1 MAFCRT
7 VWNSLSITP
16 RGDFRLCSLSN
27 DPAQNESVGFDA
39 NGQVMNIL
47 THTVEQGI
55 NSDKHRAVRLSD
67 VRDEEWHSLCSCCE
81 NRELATDGNPTHPN
95 LSRRIYV
102 NGIISGNDTVS
113 PINFYNK
120 VDQQGQVS
128 WAPSSIDIH
137 FGNVCNFKCVQ
148 CGPQYSN
155 QWYSE
160 WAAVTGLGPNLHLNG
175 FGPNKVLLT
184 KDQHGKWYDANE
196 IKWWESE
203 IWWDKFKAMLP
214 NLEHVY
220 LTGGEPMLLRQHDRL
235 LDEIIAAGRADKVRL
250 EYDTNLSVINPR
262 ILDRWTKF
270 KNIDLRISI
279 DAIKDKYEL
288 IRYGG
293 KWNTLVDNIKLVKSY
308 AEQYPSIKIFR
319 LTSCFQITTSH
330 SMIETERW
338 CLENNL
344 PLSIRFVDTPK
355 WHSVISLPSHMKQ
368 QLIEFYSRQSE
379 YMVSDLIVRFLQAN
393 MNIHEPDEVKRF
405 FKFMNYLD
413 YTRKTD
419 WAKTLPE
426 TAAMLKS

>member
-27 DPAQNESVGFDA
+27 DPAQDESVGFDTD
-39 NGQVMNIL
+39 GRVMNIL

-55 NSDKHRAVRLSD
+55 NSDKHRAVRLGD
-67 VRDEEWHSLCSCCE
+67 VHGDEWHSLCSCCE
-81 NRELATDGNPTHPN
+81 QREQAIDGNPEHSN
-95 LSRRIYV
+95 LSRRLYV
-102 NGIISGNDTVS
+102 NGIVSGNNTVS

-120 VDQQGQVS
+120 VDRQGNVA

-155 QWYSE
+155 LWYDE
-160 WAAVTGLGPNLHLNG
+160 WAAVIGLGPNLHLNG

-184 KDQHGKWYDANE
+184 KDQHGKWQDANE
-196 IKWWESE
+196 LKWWESE

-214 NLEHVY
+214 TLEHVY
-220 LTGGEPMLLRQHDRL
+220 LTGGEPMVLKQHDRL
-235 LDEIIAAGRADKVRL
+235 LDEIIASGRADKIRL
-250 EYDTNLSVINPR
+250 EYDSNLSVINPR

-279 DAIKDKYEL
+279 DAIGDKYEL

-293 KWNTLVDNIKLVKSY
+293 KWNTLVTNIKMVQAY
-308 AEQYPSIKIFR
+308 AEQHPGIKILR

-330 SMIETERW
+330 SMIETEQW
-338 CLENNL
+338 CRDNNL

-355 WHSVISLPSHMKQ
+355 WHSTISLPRHMKQ
-368 QLIEFYSRQSE
+368 QLIDFYSQQPE
-379 YMVSDLIVRFLQAN
+379 YMVSDMIVKFLQAN
-393 MNIHEPDEVKRF
+393 IDTHEPDEVRRF
-405 FKFMNYLD
+405 YKFMNYLD
-413 YTRKTD
+413 HTRKTD
-419 WAKTLPE
+419 WAKTLPD

>member
-27 DPAQNESVGFDA
+27 DMNQDESVGFDTDG
-39 NGQVMNIL
+39 NVMNIL

-55 NSDKHRAVRLSD
+55 NSDKHRAVRVSD
-67 VRDEEWHSLCSCCE
+67 AQGHNWHPLCSCCE
-81 NRELATDGNPTHPN
+81 QRELAGTDVVK
-95 LSRRIYV
+95 SRRQYV
-102 NGIISGNDTVS
+102 NEIVKGNNTVS

-120 VDQQGQVS
+120 IDSSGNVA
-128 WAPSSIDIH
+128 WAPTSIDIH

-155 QWYSE
+155 QWYDE
-160 WAAVTGLGPNLHLNG
+160 YAAVIGLGPNLHLSG
-175 FGPNKVLLT
+175 FGPHKVKLT
-184 KDQHGKWYDANE
+184 KDRHGKWYDANE

-214 NLEHVY
+214 TLEHVY
-220 LTGGEPMLLRQHDRL
+220 LTGGEPMLLKQHDRL
-235 LDEIIAAGRADKVRL
+235 LDEIINAGRADSIKL
-250 EYDTNLSVINPR
+250 EYDSNLSVINPK
-262 ILDRWTKF
+262 ILDRWIKF

-293 KWNTLVDNIKLVKSY
+293 KWDKLVDNIKLVQSY
-308 AEQYPSIKIFR
+308 SSKYSNIKIYR

-330 SMIETERW
+330 SMIETEQW
-338 CLENNL
+338 CRENNL

-355 WHSVISLPSHMKQ
+355 WHSIISLPKHMKL
-368 QLIEFYSRQSE
+368 QLIEFYSQ
-379 YMVSDLIVRFLQAN
+379 YTDSDIAPMIINFLREN
-393 MNIHEPDEVKRF
+393 LDSPYDHNEIKRF
-405 FKFMNYLD
+405 YKFMNYLD
-413 YTRKTD
+413 YTRNHNWVNILPDT
-419 WAKTLPE
+419 AKL
-426 TAAMLKS
+426 LKATS